1 MADFKELINELP
13 NLADSLKL
21 NVGDANEI
29 SQQIVHI
36 GNVQDKLRKIQED
49 IEAEL
54 GREKFKKK
62 AMGVLPFFGTVV
74 ATVFIPG
81 GFLVDA
87 AITVG
92 AVFFA
97 EKFGKSE
104 TELTLN
110 DLQLKIEDLV
120 DWGEWLKN
128 TAEEIL
134 SDSEII
140 NQIIFQQQQFSLP
153 TQFQRLDES
162 LMINLA
168 FGEAKVLQQQIRQ
181 IIQAQEN
188 FLQVKQRLNEVI
200 NYIENGE
207 DILKILLGFSAFFGK
222 SGFVLEWLDDEHGL
236 IISSNGQLQAVADVI
251 DECVSFKEKTS
262 ALILHGNTFRGQA
275 EQALKNLE
283 TQNNKIEAK
292 KTQTIIAPQ
301 TLEQRPKKS
310 ANIKQSILVIGSSL
324 AIFGFGGWMCQNKFP
339 QVQLQSLSFNF
350 EGNAVTNLQSA
361 QKLGMEAAVMVQN
374 PPHTLVV
381 WQQALLKW
389 QQAINL
395 LESIPEGTSV
405 STQAKKQLLNYRVN
419 HAAISQR
426 LMTESKAAANLES
439 AQKLAM
445 EAAVMVPNPP
455 HQEEVWQQAF
465 FKWQQAINIL
475 EAIPSGTFASQIAK
489 EKLSIYKTN
498 YAAIATKLKY

>member
-1 MADFKELINELP
+1 MADLKELINELP

-21 NVGDANEI
+21 SISDANKI

-36 GNVQDKLRKIQED
+36 SNVQDKLQKTKEE

-54 GREKFKKK
+54 DKEKFKNK
-62 AMGVLPFFGTVV
+62 AMGMLPFLGIV
-74 ATVFIPG
+74 ASFFIPG

-87 AITVG
+87 AIG
-92 AVFFA
+92 AGTGFIA
-97 EKFGKSE
+97 EKFGNPE

-110 DLQLKIEDLV
+110 DLQVKIEDWI
-120 DWGEWLKN
+120 DWGEWLKER
-128 TAEEIL
+128 AEDIL
-134 SDSEII
+134 SDSQVI
-140 NQIIFQQQQFSLP
+140 NKIIFQHKKSSLP
-153 TQFQRLDES
+153 TQLQKVDER

-168 FGEAKVLQQQIRQ
+168 FGEAKVLQQQFRQ
-181 IIQAQEN
+181 IIQAQEDL
-188 FLQVKQRLNEVI
+188 LQLKQRLNEVI

-207 DILKILLGFSAFFGK
+207 DILQILLGLSAFFGK
-222 SGFVLEWLDDEHGL
+222 SGFSLEWLDDERGL
-236 IISSNGQLQAVADVI
+236 IISSNGQFQAVADVI
-251 DECVSFKEKTS
+251 DECISLKEKTS

-283 TQNNKIEAK
+283 TQNKKVEAK

-310 ANIKQSILVIGSSL
+310 ANIKQSILVIASSL
-324 AIFGFGGWMCQNKFP
+324 AILGFGSWISRDKFP
-339 QVQLQSLSFNF
+339 QVQFQSLSFNQ
-350 EGNAVTNLQSA
+350 EGNVVTNLQSA

-374 PPHTLVV
+374 PPHPIVV
-381 WQQALLKW
+381 WQQAQDKW

-395 LESIPEGTSV
+395 LESVPEGTSV
-405 STQAKKQLLNYRVN
+405 SAQAKKQLANYRVN

-426 LMTESKAAANLES
+426 LITESKAAANLES

-445 EAAVMVPNPP
+445 EAAVMVQNPP
-455 HQEEVWQQAF
+455 HAIVVWQQAF

-475 EAIPSGTFASQIAK
+475 EVIPESTFASQKAK

-498 YAAIATKLKY
+498 HAAIATRLKY